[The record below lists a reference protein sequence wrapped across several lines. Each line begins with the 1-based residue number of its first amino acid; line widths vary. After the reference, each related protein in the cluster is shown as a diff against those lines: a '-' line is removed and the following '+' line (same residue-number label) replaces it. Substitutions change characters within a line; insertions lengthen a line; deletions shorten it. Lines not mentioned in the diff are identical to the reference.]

1 MQVAVF
7 RHIPFETLGLISE
20 ALSSAGFEYVYID
33 MGSSEAPASVASYDA
48 VISMGG
54 PMSANDELP
63 FLKQEM
69 VCVREAVAAGKP
81 VLGICLG
88 SQIIAKALGASVY
101 RNACKEIGWFPIRF
115 TEAAAADALFTGLTE
130 PETVFHWHGETF
142 DLPAG
147 AEWLA
152 WSDKTRNQAF
162 RYGSNV
168 YGLQF
173 HLEVTPEIVT
183 DWIHQPANSADVDE
197 RIAALNPQEG
207 AGHLPQ
213 ISKTV
218 FGRWCKLVA
227 ER

>member
-1 MQVAVF
+1 VF
-7 RHIPFETLGLISE
+7 RHIPFETLGLIAE

-33 MGSSEAPASVASYDA
+33 MGASDAPASLAAYDA

-54 PMSANDELP
+54 PTSANDELP

-69 VCVREAVAAGKP
+69 VCMREAVAAGKP

-115 TEAAAADALFTGLTE
+115 TEAAGTDPLFAGFSG

-142 DLPAG
+142 DLPEG

-152 WSDKTRNQAF
+152 WSDKTRHQAF

-173 HLEVTPEIVT
+173 HLEVTPEIVI
-183 DWIHQPANSADVDE
+183 DWIHQPDNSSDVDA
-197 RIAALNPQEG
+197 RVAALDPCEG
-207 AGHLPQ
+207 GDRLTQLA
-213 ISKTV
+213 SAV
-218 FGRWCKLVA
+218 FGRWCDLLLAKPA
-227 ER
+227 